1 MLTDKPQ
8 MFALKSSVFRNFIRD
23 WGPHIMSMKKRYS
36 SEKTHEHWR
45 IYWWGLEIDQ
55 SPSILP
61 INIFNPMHGFS
72 VTDLAKIPLGSR

>member
-1 MLTDKPQ
+1 
-8 MFALKSSVFRNFIRD
+8 
-23 WGPHIMSMKKRYS
+23 MSMKKRYLLG
-36 SEKTHEHWR
+36 KLHEHWR
-45 IYWWGLEIDQ
+45 FYCGGLEIDQ